1 MALPPLDPE
10 LRDSI
15 RNRLRLC
22 LICRQLKRWSRGFHN
37 QRPEV
42 YNRVH
47 ARHQL
52 IQEQL
57 ARMRRVRPIVR
68 AAQDRDGSC
77 VWICPWWPRHG

>member
-1 MALPPLDPE
+1 
-10 LRDSI
+10 
-15 RNRLRLC
+15 
-22 LICRQLKRWSRGFHN
+22 
-37 QRPEV
+37 V

-68 AAQDRDGSC
+68 AAQHRDGSC
-77 VWICPWWPRHG
+77 IWIRPWWPRHG